1 MIYVLIFISLT
12 LATIA
17 AFQLLYVFFLQ
28 TVEREHKTLIRELE
42 RERKSLQLKLFEAEQ
57 KLAQH
62 PEVIGSIKEGED
74 EMWSDL
80 IADH

>member
-12 LATIA
+12 LATIV

-28 TVEREHKTLIRELE
+28 TVEKEHKNLIRELE
-42 RERKSLQLKLFEAEQ
+42 RDRKKLQAKLSEAEQ

-62 PEVIGSIKEGED
+62 PEIIGSIKEGDD
-74 EMWSDL
+74 EMWADL